1 MCGIIQRQTWEG
13 QRLEHPT
20 KFKDLEDNIIETDAT
35 LWPTSAG
42 APDPI
47 PNTIDNELRKV
58 VSCMMATQKEDR
70 PEIYDFMAEV
80 RDMIKERDATYYKGR
95 VEEEDDNIRK
105 LWLELVAEAEFVAQV
120 APIILSD

>member
-13 QRLEHPT
+13 QRLEHAT

-42 APDPI
+42 GPDPI
-47 PNTIDNELRKV
+47 PNTIDKDLRKV

-80 RDMIKERDATYYKGR
+80 RDMIKGRDATYYKGR